1 MRRMEKLDEILKSL
15 AEADE
20 KLERLL
26 KQAAE
31 LAALQKEVELLKRQ
45 NDVLLADNAALS
57 GALAAKR
64 QKQDEQFENMMRY
77 NGRPQG

>member
-1 MRRMEKLDEILKSL
+1 MGRMEKLDEILKSL

-26 KQAAE
+26 EQAAE

>member
-1 MRRMEKLDEILKSL
+1 MEKLDEILKSL

-26 KQAAE
+26 RTME
-31 LAALQKEVELLKRQ
+31 ERAALQKEVELLKRQ
-45 NDVLLADNAALS
+45 NDMLMADNEALS

-77 NGRPQG
+77 NGRPQE